1 MSLKYFENYVNYEFI
16 LICLS
21 HI

>member
-1 MSLKYFENYVNYEFI
+1 VTAAFVFI

-21 HI
+21 